1 MWIKEVDMSPDDK
14 TTNDSDW
21 TPAQR
26 ASLKSGLKT
35 LAVIIVV
42 VFITALV
49 MSLISARVGG

>member
-1 MWIKEVDMSPDDK
+1 MSQDGK
-14 TTNDSDW
+14 STGSDW

-35 LAVIIVV
+35 LAVIVVV

-49 MSLISARVGG
+49 MSFLSARVAG